1 MEPTDGPGIKNTLAG
16 IPDGSHGIGIVHDRG
31 VLFYRPALSSGFTRR
46 SGYNHGTIKTPA
58 NGYGHGIDGNRDHLF
73 TTG

>member
-16 IPDGSHGIGIVHDRG
+16 ILDGSDGIGIVHDRS
-31 VLFYRPALSSGFTRR
+31 LLLYRPAFSSGFTRR
-46 SGYNHGTIKTPA
+46 SGHNHGTITTLA
-58 NGYGHGIDGNRDHLF
+58 NGHGHGIDRNRDHLF

>member
-16 IPDGSHGIGIVHDRG
+16 ILDGSGGIGIIHDRG
-31 VLFYRPALSSGFTRR
+31 LLFYRPAFSPGFTRR
-46 SGYNHGTIKTPA
+46 SGYNHGTIKTLA
-58 NGYGHGIDGNRDHLF
+58 NGRRHGFDRNRYHLF